1 MENML
6 SSLWDVLADGK
17 FYDWLKSMI
26 ETGLKKLSVKIN
38 DWLAR
43 ARRFWDNFA
52 ENLKEIIIK
61 AKLAFDMEIRKV
73 SEKMSSVK
81 TEEGLMLFGTITEG
95 KLIQLK
101 HLVGSM
107 VKCMLKLVEISLKN
121 FFYIM
126 KEVAK
131 VTLKRC
137 KEIND
142 NGNKVLKICEL
153 LIGFFELLVI
163 LGLA

>member
-6 SSLWDVLADGK
+6 SSLWDILADGK

-26 ETGLKKLSVKIN
+26 ETGLKKLSDKIN
-38 DWLAR
+38 DWLAT

-52 ENLKEIIIK
+52 ENLKEIIIT

-73 SEKMSSVK
+73 SEKNELS
-81 TEEGLMLFGTITEG
+81 EEGLMLFGTITEG
-95 KLIQLK
+95 KTHSIE

-107 VKCMLKLVEISLKN
+107 VKCILKLVEISLKN

-131 VTLKRC
+131 VTLKQC
-137 KEIND
+137 EEIND
-142 NGNKVLKICEL
+142 NGNTVLKICEL
-153 LIGFFELLVI
+153 RIGFFELLVI

>member
-6 SSLWDVLADGK
+6 SSLWDILADGK

-26 ETGLKKLSVKIN
+26 ETGLKKLSDKIN
-38 DWLAR
+38 DWLAT

-81 TEEGLMLFGTITEG
+81 RALCSSALSLKE

-107 VKCMLKLVEISLKN
+107 VKCMLKMVEISLKN

-131 VTLKRC
+131 VTLKQC
-137 KEIND
+137 EEIND
-142 NGNKVLKICEL
+142 NGNTVLKICEL
-153 LIGFFELLVI
+153 RIGFFELLVI

>member
-6 SSLWDVLADGK
+6 SSLWDILADGK

-26 ETGLKKLSVKIN
+26 ETGLKKLSDKIN
-38 DWLAR
+38 DWLAT

-81 TEEGLMLFGTITEG
+81 RALCSSALSLKE

-107 VKCMLKLVEISLKN
+107 VKCMLKLVEIYLKN

-131 VTLKRC
+131 VTLKQC
-137 KEIND
+137 EEIND
-142 NGNKVLKICEL
+142 NGNTVLKICEL
-153 LIGFFELLVI
+153 RIGFFELLVI

>member
-1 MENML
+1 ML
-6 SSLWDVLADGK
+6 SSLWDILAYGK

-26 ETGLKKLSVKIN
+26 ETGLKKLSDKIN

-81 TEEGLMLFGTITEG
+81 RALCSSALSLKE

-107 VKCMLKLVEISLKN
+107 VKCMLKMVEISLKN

-131 VTLKRC
+131 VTLMRC

-142 NGNKVLKICEL
+142 NGNTVLKICEL
-153 LIGFFELLVI
+153 LIGFF
-163 LGLA
+163 

>member
-6 SSLWDVLADGK
+6 SSLWDILADGK

-26 ETGLKKLSVKIN
+26 ETGLKKLSDKIN
-38 DWLAR
+38 DWLAT

-73 SEKMSSVK
+73 SEKNELS
-81 TEEGLMLFGTITEG
+81 EEGLMLFGTITEG
-95 KLIQLK
+95 KTHSIE

-107 VKCMLKLVEISLKN
+107 VKCILK
-121 FFYIM
+121 
-126 KEVAK
+126 
-131 VTLKRC
+131 T
-137 KEIND
+137 
-142 NGNKVLKICEL
+142 G
-153 LIGFFELLVI
+153 
-163 LGLA
+163 

>member
-1 MENML
+1 MENL
-6 SSLWDVLADGK
+6 LPSLWDILADGK

-26 ETGLKKLSVKIN
+26 ETGLKKLSDKIN
-38 DWLAR
+38 DWLAT

-52 ENLKEIIIK
+52 ENLKEIIIT

-81 TEEGLMLFGTITEG
+81 RALCSSALSLKE

-107 VKCMLKLVEISLKN
+107 VKCMLKLVEIYLKN

-131 VTLKRC
+131 VTLKQC
-137 KEIND
+137 EEIND
-142 NGNKVLKICEL
+142 NGNTVLKICEL
-153 LIGFFELLVI
+153 RIGFFELLVI